1 MYCVDPSAE
10 EPIMLINKHIGY
22 DEKDGPGIDG
32 SLFQEELL
40 RIDAMG
46 KKRIQI
52 WINSPGGK
60 VMDGYN
66 IVNAI
71 LKSETRV
78 DTYCVGIAASI
89 AAVIFQ
95 QGRKRI
101 MADYGLLMYHNPYGG
116 NGGDELE
123 AMRNSIVTM
132 IATRTGKPAQDVKR
146 IMDKTSWIEAP
157 EAYDNGF
164 CDLVENSVSLN
175 KKRLINVG
183 DAKAMYLAGNEVLN
197 SILNDKT
204 IIKPNT
210 MNFKLVTNKLGLNE
224 AATEDSVLR
233 AIQDIENKAATESSR
248 LNTALNEATRLKT
261 DAENKASDLEAKL
274 KKAKDEYDA
283 LKAEYDKMQKEKKEA
298 EDKAAKDKAEATAK
312 ECKNMLDGFVK
323 SNRIKADAVNGWLD
337 KVTTGKLTVD
347 EVKDMIEALPV
358 NGKAVKVAEPA
369 GGNGADERALTSVV
383 ANTMANV
390 RNRLAESGKY

>member
-1 MYCVDPSAE
+1 MS
-10 EPIMLINKHIGY
+10 
-22 DEKDGPGIDG
+22 
-32 SLFQEELL
+32 
-40 RIDAMG
+40 
-46 KKRIQI
+46 
-52 WINSPGGK
+52 
-60 VMDGYN
+60 
-66 IVNAI
+66 
-71 LKSETRV
+71 
-78 DTYCVGIAASI
+78 
-89 AAVIFQ
+89 
-95 QGRKRI
+95 
-101 MADYGLLMYHNPYGG
+101 
-116 NGGDELE
+116 
-123 AMRNSIVTM
+123 
-132 IATRTGKPAQDVKR
+132 
-146 IMDKTSWIEAP
+146 
-157 EAYDNGF
+157 
-164 CDLVENSVSLN
+164 
-175 KKRLINVG
+175 
-183 DAKAMYLAGNEVLN
+183 
-197 SILNDKT
+197 
-204 IIKPNT
+204 
-210 MNFKLVTNKLGLNE
+210 FKLVTNKLGLNE
-224 AATEDSVLR
+224 SATEDNILR

-358 NGKAVKVAEPA
+358 NGKAVKVAEPT